1 MSKASWLT
9 RDWVAAESFFVWG
22 GVDKDAREA
31 WGSFFLGL
39 LLGCCR
45 GFVGGW
51 LLRRWN
57 SAKTASKIL
66 ELASGAAQ
74 TARIFEAAQISTA

>member
-31 WGSFFLGL
+31 WA
-39 LLGCCR
+39 GCCR